1 MDVMTR
7 EEIDSFLDEQTVG
20 RMGCHDAGVTY
31 VVPLIYARDGDALY
45 VLTTQGEKIRI
56 ARKNPAVC
64 FEVDEYEAATG
75 SWRSVIVQG
84 RYEDATKVAPPRPLE
99 QKEFADTPAV
109 SPEEVQAMIE
119 AGEPVQI
126 LDTRPR
132 HFTARAEDIME
143 GAVWRDPD
151 RLEDWIGELKPDVPV
166 VTFCVYGFHVGCQM
180 AIALRKAGFD
190 ARYMSAG
197 HSGWK
202 AIGGKVRRFDEG
214 TRP

>member
-84 RYEDATKVAPPRPLE
+84 RYEELDEQGKARALGALAKRHGTRRGSSEGPPPRPIVA
-99 QKEFADTPAV
+99 FRIVIA
-109 SPEEVQAMIE
+109 E
-119 AGEPVQI
+119 ATG
-126 LDTRPR
+126 
-132 HFTARAEDIME
+132 RA
-143 GAVWRDPD
+143 
-151 RLEDWIGELKPDVPV
+151 
-166 VTFCVYGFHVGCQM
+166 
-180 AIALRKAGFD
+180 
-190 ARYMSAG
+190 
-197 HSGWK
+197 
-202 AIGGKVRRFDEG
+202 VRRA
-214 TRP
+214 PAAP